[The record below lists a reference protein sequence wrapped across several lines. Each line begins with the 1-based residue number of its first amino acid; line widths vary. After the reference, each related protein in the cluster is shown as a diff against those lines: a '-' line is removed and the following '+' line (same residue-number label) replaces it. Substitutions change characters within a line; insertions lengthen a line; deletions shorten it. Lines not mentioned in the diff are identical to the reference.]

1 MNKYSKSWE
10 EGLSAENEFLD
21 NPAVTLV
28 SKSNRG
34 QDINEH
40 WDFLVSVECLG
51 RLKVDIKGRK
61 RNRRGDSDYMPEQWI
76 ELKNVHGRAGWAIP
90 NEVTNRAIAFQSS
103 DEWIICFPEHLVN
116 LCNSNEGY
124 ERRTRKG
131 RKDVIV
137 KAPIADIKRI
147 AELVLPIAEPV

>member
-1 MNKYSKSWE
+1 VNKYSKSWE

-40 WDFLVSVECLG
+40 WDFLVWVEGLG

-61 RNRRGDSDYMPEQWI
+61 RNKRGDADYMPEQWI

-103 DEWIICFPEHLVN
+103 DGWIICFPEHLVN
-116 LCNSNEGY
+116 LCNSNEKY
-124 ERRTRKG
+124 ERRTRTG

-147 AELVLPIAEPV
+147 SELVLPIAEPV